1 MATHSSTLAWRI
13 PWTEE
18 LGGLQSTGRKKS
30 DTTEELHF
38 HFHYISLNAPLS
50 CVDHSPCRFQIS
62 QFTFLTCSVT
72 LFCPSSTFFKFCYF
86 QNPTDGQMEQT
97 LLYHHHHYHHHCFIP
112 FGLLDGDCSHEIKR
126 RLLLGRKVMTNLNR
140 IFKSRDITLPTKVR
154 LVKAMVFP
162 VVMYGCESWTV
173 KKAEH

>member
-1 MATHSSTLAWRI
+1 MEEALDPTQEAHSAALRRGEKEMATHSSTLAWRI

-86 QNPTDGQMEQT
+86 
-97 LLYHHHHYHHHCFIP
+97 
-112 FGLLDGDCSHEIKR
+112 
-126 RLLLGRKVMTNLNR
+126 
-140 IFKSRDITLPTKVR
+140 
-154 LVKAMVFP
+154 
-162 VVMYGCESWTV
+162 
-173 KKAEH
+173 